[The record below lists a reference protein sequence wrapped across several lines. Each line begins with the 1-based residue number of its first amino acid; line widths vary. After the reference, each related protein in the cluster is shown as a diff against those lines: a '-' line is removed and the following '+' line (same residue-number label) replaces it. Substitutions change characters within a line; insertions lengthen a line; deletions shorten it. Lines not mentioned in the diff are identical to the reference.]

1 MLTTYVCSVILPR
14 PSSWRVYFA
23 VVFLVDRCGERTIR
37 NWLPNSEEDFSQQDV
52 LPNQKWNVSNM
63 SLLFC
68 VFVIK
73 FFFQCLNIS
82 FARLIFAVS
91 ARCVSSTTWFGN
103 CMTTMEGKLIILIYS
118 VLIVVTLISPVVEAQ
133 GKKPPATFIFG
144 DSLVDVG
151 NNDYIFTLASA
162 NHKPYGI
169 DTPDQ
174 VATGR
179 FCNGKIIPD
188 LVSKF

>member
-1 MLTTYVCSVILPR
+1 
-14 PSSWRVYFA
+14 
-23 VVFLVDRCGERTIR
+23 
-37 NWLPNSEEDFSQQDV
+37 
-52 LPNQKWNVSNM
+52 
-63 SLLFC
+63 
-68 VFVIK
+68 
-73 FFFQCLNIS
+73 
-82 FARLIFAVS
+82 
-91 ARCVSSTTWFGN
+91 
-103 CMTTMEGKLIILIYS
+103 MTTMEGKLIILIYS

-133 GKKPPATFIFG
+133 DKKPPATFIFG

-151 NNDYIFTLASA
+151 NNDYIFILASA

-169 DTPDQ
+169 DTADQ